1 MALDKLW
8 TLENDIQQLEG
19 KIAELQPL
27 LDSTQSE
34 SEAIMGGISCEKQH
48 YMEASGRCKD
58 AECTISSEGMKV
70 KQLQVTVDEQF
81 DKVSCM

>member
-8 TLENDIQQLEG
+8 TLEKDIQQLEG
-19 KIAELQPL
+19 KIAQLQPL

-34 SEAIMGGISCEKQH
+34 SEAIMAEISAEKQC

-58 AECTISSEGMKV
+58 AECTINGEGMNV
-70 KQLQVTVDEQF
+70 KQLQATVDEQF
-81 DKVSCM
+81 DKVTM